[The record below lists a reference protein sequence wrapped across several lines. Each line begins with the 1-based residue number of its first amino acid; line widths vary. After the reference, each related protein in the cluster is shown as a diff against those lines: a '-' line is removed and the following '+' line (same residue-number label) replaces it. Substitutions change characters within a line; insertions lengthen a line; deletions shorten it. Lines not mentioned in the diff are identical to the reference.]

1 MPGVLGS
8 LLRQTSTQALS
19 FTQGEAVV
27 ILQLGSEMSLG
38 GPCTGIINP
47 RAAAFTV
54 TEVPDLIDKGI
65 TVRIQSP
72 WSLCV
77 VVVVV
82 FRRVW
87 VL

>member
-1 MPGVLGS
+1 MAGPVDREGTVPGVLGS

-27 ILQLGSEMSLG
+27 ILQLGSEMSFR

-54 TEVPDLIDKGI
+54 TEVPDLTDNGI
-65 TVRIQSP
+65 TDRFRAHG
-72 WSLCV
+72 LCV
-77 VVVVV
+77 
-82 FRRVW
+82 
-87 VL
+87 

>member
-1 MPGVLGS
+1 MAGPVDRERAVPGALGS

-19 FTQGEAVV
+19 FIQGEAVV

-54 TEVPDLIDKGI
+54 TEVPDLTDKGI
-65 TVRIQSP
+65 TDGFRALG
-72 WSLCV
+72 LCV
-77 VVVVV
+77 
-82 FRRVW
+82 
-87 VL
+87 